1 MNKYLWVLL
10 GLVLV
15 VLGLCGLWYFRD
27 DVLSFIKGV
36 IGIIV
41 LMIGAI
47 ILVIGVSELRE

>member
-1 MNKYLWVLL
+1 MNKYLWALL

-15 VLGLCGLWYFRD
+15 VLGLCGIWHFRY

-36 IGIIV
+36 IGAIV